1 MMAAI
6 DSTIKLTFRQKAFLG
21 KLIDLYG
28 EVHEP
33 VHYSAVAGRL
43 GLSNS
48 SAYDMLRVLE
58 QKDMVGSQYTTP
70 KEVAGPGRANILFYP
85 TGRAIKIFTRVAR
98 EINEMEEWENLK
110 EGILKSL
117 RQVKEVHN
125 SKELLRELLEHA
137 PLARTPL
144 EQCAQLVTVFLLS
157 LEEAKNKIADKG
169 SINSI
174 IRAPVSKLRMSIL
187 TGLVLGLS
195 LADQKVN
202 SLLGN
207 CRRYTDKYEASMQ
220 KLNREGLVK
229 LHRFIQEAWDAL
241 EA

>member
-1 MMAAI
+1 MIGQA
-6 DSTIKLTFRQKAFLG
+6 DSTAKLTFRQKAFLG

-28 EVHEP
+28 EIHEP
-33 VHYSAVAGRL
+33 VHYSTVAGKL

-70 KEVAGPGRANILFYP
+70 KEVAGPGRANILFFP
-85 TGRAIKIFTRVAR
+85 TSHAIKVFTSVAK
-98 EINEMEEWENLK
+98 EISDREEWENLK
-110 EGILKSL
+110 EGILRKL
-117 RQVKEVHN
+117 KQVKDSHN
-125 SKELLRELLEHA
+125 TQELLRELLNGA
-137 PLARTPL
+137 PSARTPL
-144 EQCAQLVTVFLLS
+144 AQCTQLVTAFLLS
-157 LEEAKNKIADKG
+157 LEEAKQKIADKG
-169 SINSI
+169 SISSI
-174 IRAPVSKLRMSIL
+174 IRAPVSKLRMSMM

-207 CRRYTDKYEASMQ
+207 CRKYTDKYEASMQ
-220 KLNREGLVK
+220 KLNREALVK